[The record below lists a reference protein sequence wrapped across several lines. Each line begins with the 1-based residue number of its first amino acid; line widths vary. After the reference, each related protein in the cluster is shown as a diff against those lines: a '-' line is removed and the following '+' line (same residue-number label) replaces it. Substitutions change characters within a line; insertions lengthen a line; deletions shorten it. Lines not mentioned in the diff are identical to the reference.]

1 MNWGTKI
8 IIVYI
13 LFVMGI
19 MFLIFKS
26 SNQNIDLVT
35 PDYYAKELVYQN
47 TIEARNRTN
56 ALSEQIKVN
65 QLDSFIIIQLPIEM
79 STKMVKASITLY
91 CPSDKQKD
99 VHFNQGTRNAII
111 NLPISTVAKGYY
123 ELQIDWTANEQRY
136 YYEDKLILK

>member
-13 LFVMGI
+13 LFVIGI

-56 ALSEQIKVN
+56 SLSEKIKVN
-65 QLDSFIIIQLPIEM
+65 QLDSFIVIQLPTEM
-79 STKMVKASITLY
+79 STSNVKASITLY

-99 VHFNQGTRNAII
+99 VHFNQSTRNAMIH
-111 NLPISTVAKGYY
+111 LPISTVSKGYY
-123 ELQIDWTANEQRY
+123 ELQIDWNTNGQRY
-136 YYEDKLILK
+136 YYEDKLIIK